1 MKSNINIGL
10 TMPLAAFVLFILL
23 PVTLFSQDYIILKT
37 GEDVR
42 VNFISQTPDSITYS
56 RYKNPGDTCSIAMEE
71 VDTLLSLEVLNCL
84 DNPVSLK
91 GELWRQKFYYQDMK
105 RMGGSLLLG
114 GALITLASIG
124 LYSLGIGVDGVYD
137 EESDI
142 LFGPDLGFLIGVAGI
157 ICGIKDL
164 IKGSIKLNKT
174 ETSIREL
181 YLGLY
186 GPCGRPGI
194 TLGFKF

>member
-1 MKSNINIGL
+1 MKTIIKAKL
-10 TMPLAAFVLFILL
+10 TKPMAFVLFILL
-23 PVTLFSQDYIILKT
+23 PVALFSQDYIILKT
-37 GEDVR
+37 GEDIR

-56 RYKNPGDTCSIAMEE
+56 KYKNPEDTCSIAMEE

-91 GELWRQKFYYQDMK
+91 GDLWRQKFYYQDMK
-105 RMGGSLLLG
+105 RMGGALVLG
-114 GALITLASIG
+114 GTLITLASIG
-124 LYSLGIGVDGVYD
+124 LYSLGIGIDEFYD
-137 EESDI
+137 EESDM

-174 ETSIREL
+174 EASIREL

-186 GPCGRPGI
+186 GPCGQPGI

>member
-1 MKSNINIGL
+1 MKRIINISP
-10 TMPLAAFVLFILL
+10 TKPFMAFVLFILL
-23 PVTLFSQDYIILKT
+23 PVALYSQDYIILKT
-37 GEDVR
+37 GKDVR

-56 RYKNPGDTCSIAMEE
+56 KYKNPGDTCSIAIEE

-105 RMGGSLLLG
+105 RMGGGLLLSG
-114 GALITLASIG
+114 TLITLASIG
-124 LYSLGIGVDGVYD
+124 LYSLGIGVEGVYD

-142 LFGPDLGFLIGVAGI
+142 LFGPDLGFLLGVTAIIWGI
-157 ICGIKDL
+157 SDM

-174 ETSIREL
+174 EASIREL

-186 GPCGRPGI
+186 GPGGQPGI
-194 TLGFKF
+194 TMGIKF